1 MIRPILLVCLTV
13 FVASPPLEAQEQSHT
28 GVSRAS
34 LATHLTDA
42 APSSYLPAP
51 VSHDAVPEPR
61 AKGRHLEVSLHE
73 RILRFRDGKTVLF
86 TAPVGVGKSVV
97 LEFEERVWDFSTPRG
112 KRRVLGKEA
121 NPVWTPPDWHYVELA
136 VMQRWQL
143 ERLERGRPFVLSD
156 GSRVVVRGNRV
167 GRLTADGSFH
177 PVPADEEV
185 VFDGTLFI
193 PPFGT
198 VNRTVE
204 GQLGRYKLDLGEGYL
219 IHGTPDPSTVGSATT
234 HGCLRM
240 LEDDLEFLYRNVPL
254 GTRVIIF

>member
-1 MIRPILLVCLTV
+1 
-13 FVASPPLEAQEQSHT
+13 
-28 GVSRAS
+28 
-34 LATHLTDA
+34 
-42 APSSYLPAP
+42 
-51 VSHDAVPEPR
+51 
-61 AKGRHLEVSLHE
+61 
-73 RILRFRDGKTVLF
+73 
-86 TAPVGVGKSVV
+86 
-97 LEFEERVWDFSTPRG
+97 
-112 KRRVLGKEA
+112 
-121 NPVWTPPDWHYVELA
+121 VELA
-136 VMQRWQL
+136 VVQRWQL
-143 ERLERGRPFVLSD
+143 ERLNRGGQFVLSD

-167 GRLTADGSFH
+167 GRLTADGAFY

-204 GQLGRYKLDLGEGYL
+204 GQLGKYKLDLGEGYL

-254 GTRVIIF
+254 GTPVIIF